1 MPPLTRIIPALVH
14 IQAHLDQ
21 DLSLDAL
28 AGHVGLSKY
37 HFHELFQSA
46 TGETP
51 KAYVERLRLEWA
63 AVQLRIRRVAVV
75 DVALECGYQNHET
88 FSRAFRRRF
97 LTSPSEYR
105 KQWFRLEHDT
115 PRARFQRAP
124 DQAPRGELSTT
135 RIVRLSP
142 LTVAFK
148 RHLGP
153 YEQVSPDDFAR
164 LMAWALRRGGGT
176 PLLLGIARDAPGIT
190 PADKIR
196 FDCCVQVPAT
206 FEADGEIG
214 CQRTPGGDHAITE
227 YVGSWDLGPAYA
239 SILERLGKMPTLDI
253 IGLPAIEI
261 YRTTQVGA
269 RDGLARV
276 AIAIRCPSSL
286 EVKKVAPTEHSHR
299 LRRPVAQPVKRLTVV
314 TDQRFLLQSRLH
326 RFS

>member
-21 DLSLDAL
+21 DLSLDTL
-28 AGHVGLSKY
+28 ASHVGLSKF
-37 HFHELFQSA
+37 HFHELFKSA

-75 DVALECGYQNHET
+75 DVALECGYRNHET
-88 FSRAFRRRF
+88 FSRAFRTRF
-97 LTSPSEYR
+97 LTSPREYR
-105 KQWFRLEHDT
+105 KEWFRLEHDT
-115 PRARFQRAP
+115 RTRFQRAP
-124 DQAPRGELSTT
+124 DEAPHGTLSAT

-142 LTVAFK
+142 LTVAFE

-153 YEQVSPDDFAR
+153 YERVSPDIFAR
-164 LMAWALRRGGGT
+164 VTAWALRRTGGT

-190 PADKIR
+190 PASKIR

-206 FEADGEIG
+206 FTTDGEIG

-227 YVGSWDLGPAYA
+227 YVGSWDLGPAYG
-239 SILERLGKMPTLDI
+239 SILERLGNMPKLDI

-276 AIAIRCPSSL
+276 AIAI
-286 EVKKVAPTEHSHR
+286 
-299 LRRPVAQPVKRLTVV
+299 PVATRGLMVSAR
-314 TDQRFLLQSRLH
+314 
-326 RFS
+326 

>member
-28 AGHVGLSKY
+28 AEHAGISKF
-37 HFHELFQSA
+37 HFHELFKSA
-46 TGETP
+46 VGETP
-51 KAYVERLRLEWA
+51 KEYVERLRLEWA

-75 DVALECGYQNHET
+75 DVALECGYRNHET
-88 FSRAFRRRF
+88 FSRAFRGRF
-97 LTSPSEYR
+97 HTSPSEYR
-105 KQWFRLEHDT
+105 KQWFRLQDT
-115 PRARFQRAP
+115 QHAQFQRAP
-124 DQAPRGELSTT
+124 QQAPHGELSAT

-142 LTVAFK
+142 LTVAFT

-153 YEQVSPDDFAR
+153 YEHVSPDDFTR
-164 LMAWALRRGGGT
+164 VTAWALGRGGGT
-176 PLLLGIARDAPGIT
+176 PLMLGIARDAPGIT
-190 PADKIR
+190 PAAKIR
-196 FDCCVQVPAT
+196 FDCCVQVPAS

-239 SILERLGKMPTLDI
+239 SIMERLGKMPALDI

-261 YRTTQVGA
+261 YRTTEVGA

-276 AIAIRCPSSL
+276 AIAI
-286 EVKKVAPTEHSHR
+286 
-299 LRRPVAQPVKRLTVV
+299 PVLKRSTV
-314 TDQRFLLQSRLH
+314 R
-326 RFS
+326 

>member
-1 MPPLTRIIPALVH
+1 LTILGKEAMPPLTRIIPALVH

-28 AGHVGLSKY
+28 AGHVGLSTY

-51 KAYVERLRLEWA
+51 KSYVERLRLEWA

-75 DVALECGYQNHET
+75 DVALECGYRNHET

-97 LTSPSEYR
+97 LTSPREYR
-105 KQWFRLEHDT
+105 KQWFRLERDT
-115 PRARFQRAP
+115 R
-124 DQAPRGELSTT
+124 
-135 RIVRLSP
+135 
-142 LTVAFK
+142 
-148 RHLGP
+148 P
-153 YEQVSPDDFAR
+153 YERVSPDDFAR
-164 LMAWALRRGGGT
+164 LTAWAVRRGGGT

-190 PADKIR
+190 PAAKIR
-196 FDCCVQVPAT
+196 FDCCVQVPAA

-227 YVGSWDLGPAYA
+227 YVGSWDLRPAYE
-239 SILERLGKMPTLDI
+239 SILERLRTMPRLDI

-261 YRTTQVGA
+261 YRTTRVGA

-276 AIAIRCPSSL
+276 AIAIPAAVR
-286 EVKKVAPTEHSHR
+286 
-299 LRRPVAQPVKRLTVV
+299 
-314 TDQRFLLQSRLH
+314 
-326 RFS
+326 

>member
-1 MPPLTRIIPALVH
+1 MPPLTQIIPALVH

-28 AGHVGLSKY
+28 AGLAGLSKF
-37 HFHELFQSA
+37 HFHELFQGA

-63 AVQLRIRRVAVV
+63 AVQIRIRRVAVV
-75 DVALECGYQNHET
+75 DVALECGYRNHET

-97 LTSPSEYR
+97 LTSPREYR
-105 KQWFRLEHDT
+105 KQWFRLEHDA
-115 PRARFQRAP
+115 RARFQRAP
-124 DQAPRGELSTT
+124 DQVPRGTLSAT
-135 RIVRLSP
+135 RIVQLSP
-142 LTVAFK
+142 VTVAFH

-153 YEQVSPDDFAR
+153 YEQVSPDSFSR
-164 LMAWALRRGGGT
+164 LTAWAVRRGGGT

-196 FDCCVQVPAT
+196 FDCCIQVPAK

-214 CQRTPGGDHAITE
+214 CQRTPGGEHAITE
-227 YVGSWDLGPAYA
+227 YVGSWDLGPAYE
-239 SILERLGKMPTLDI
+239 SIMERLGNLPTLDI

-261 YRTTQVGA
+261 YRTTEVGA

-276 AIAIRCPSSL
+276 AIAI
-286 EVKKVAPTEHSHR
+286 
-299 LRRPVAQPVKRLTVV
+299 PVATRGPRVSAR
-314 TDQRFLLQSRLH
+314 
-326 RFS
+326 

>member
-1 MPPLTRIIPALVH
+1 MPPLTRIIPALVR

-28 AGHVGLSKY
+28 ADHAGLSKY
-37 HFHELFQSA
+37 HFHELFERA

-75 DVALECGYQNHET
+75 DLALECGYRNHET

-97 LTSPSEYR
+97 LTSPREYR
-105 KQWFRLEHDT
+105 KQWCRVEHDT
-115 PRARFQRAP
+115 LPVPFQRAP
-124 DQAPRGELSTT
+124 DEAPSGALSAT

-142 LTVAFK
+142 LTVAFM

-153 YEQVSPDDFAR
+153 YEAVTPDAFVH
-164 LMAWALRRGGGT
+164 LTAWALRRGGGT

-190 PADKIR
+190 PAARIR
-196 FDCCVQVPAT
+196 FDCCIQVPSA
-206 FEADGEIG
+206 FEAEGEIG

-239 SILERLGKMPTLDI
+239 SIMERLGNMPALDI
-253 IGLPAIEI
+253 AGLPALEI
-261 YRTTQVGA
+261 YRTTPVGA
-269 RDGLARV
+269 LDGLARV
-276 AIAIRCPSSL
+276 AIAIPVS
-286 EVKKVAPTEHSHR
+286 
-299 LRRPVAQPVKRLTVV
+299 RR
-314 TDQRFLLQSRLH
+314 
-326 RFS
+326 

>member
-1 MPPLTRIIPALVH
+1 MPPLTQIIPALVH

-51 KAYVERLRLEWA
+51 KSYVERLRLEWA
-63 AVQLRIRRVAVV
+63 AVQLRIRRVSVV
-75 DVALECGYQNHET
+75 DVALECGYRNHET

-97 LTSPSEYR
+97 RSSPREYR
-105 KQWFRLEHDT
+105 KHWFRPLEHDQGT
-115 PRARFQRAP
+115 RRARFQRAP
-124 DQAPRGELSTT
+124 DEAPRGELSTT
-135 RIVRLSP
+135 RIVQLSP
-142 LTVAFK
+142 VTVAFE

-153 YEQVSPDDFAR
+153 YERVSSDDFAR
-164 LMAWALRRGGGT
+164 VTAWAFRRGGGT

-190 PADKIR
+190 PAAKIR

-206 FEADGEIG
+206 FAADGRIG
-214 CQRTPGGDHAITE
+214 CQQTPGGDHAITE

-239 SILERLGKMPTLDI
+239 SILERLAHMPKLDI

-276 AIAIRCPSSL
+276 AIAI
-286 EVKKVAPTEHSHR
+286 
-299 LRRPVAQPVKRLTVV
+299 PVATRGLRV
-314 TDQRFLLQSRLH
+314 SAG
-326 RFS
+326 

>member
-37 HFHELFQSA
+37 HFHELFKSA

-75 DVALECGYQNHET
+75 DVALECGYRNHET
-88 FSRAFRRRF
+88 FSRAFRGRF
-97 LTSPSEYR
+97 RTSPSEYR

-115 PRARFQRAP
+115 RRARFQRAP
-124 DQAPRGELSTT
+124 DEAPSGELSTT

-153 YEQVSPDDFAR
+153 YERVSPDDFAQV
-164 LMAWALRRGGGT
+164 MAWAQASNRPAGGGASCAGGT

-196 FDCCVQVPAT
+196 FDCCVQVPAR
-206 FEADGEIG
+206 FETDGEIG

-239 SILERLGKMPTLDI
+239 SILERLGNMPKLDI

-261 YRTTQVGA
+261 YRTTRVGA
-269 RDGLARV
+269 RDSLARV
-276 AIAIRCPSSL
+276 AIAI
-286 EVKKVAPTEHSHR
+286 
-299 LRRPVAQPVKRLTVV
+299 PVATRGLIVNAR
-314 TDQRFLLQSRLH
+314 
-326 RFS
+326 

>member
-1 MPPLTRIIPALVH
+1 MPPLTRIIPALVQ

-28 AGHVGLSKY
+28 ASHVGLSKY
-37 HFHELFQSA
+37 HFHELFLSA

-63 AVQLRIRRVAVV
+63 AVQLRIRPIAVV

-97 LTSPSEYR
+97 LTSPREYR
-105 KQWFRLEHDT
+105 RGWFDPKPDSR
-115 PRARFQRAP
+115 RARFQRAP
-124 DQAPRGELSTT
+124 DEAPCGELSST

-142 LTVAFK
+142 LTVAFQ

-153 YEQVSPDDFAR
+153 YEDVPPDIFTR
-164 LMAWALRRGGGT
+164 LTAWALRRGGGT

-190 PADKIR
+190 PLDKVR

-214 CQRTPGGDHAITE
+214 CQQTPGGDHAITE
-227 YVGSWDLGPAYA
+227 YVGSWDLLPAYTA
-239 SILERLGKMPTLDI
+239 ILERLGNMPALDI
-253 IGLPAIEI
+253 IGLPSVQI

-269 RDGLARV
+269 LDGLTRV
-276 AIAIRCPSSL
+276 AIAI
-286 EVKKVAPTEHSHR
+286 
-299 LRRPVAQPVKRLTVV
+299 PVATRGLMVSAR
-314 TDQRFLLQSRLH
+314 
-326 RFS
+326 

>member
-1 MPPLTRIIPALVH
+1 MLPLTRIIPALVH

-28 AGHVGLSKY
+28 AGHVGLSKD
-37 HFHELFQSA
+37 HFHELFQGA

-51 KAYVERLRLEWA
+51 KSYVERLRLEWA

-97 LTSPSEYR
+97 LTSPSGYR
-105 KQWFRLEHDT
+105 KEWFRQEHDA
-115 PRARFQRAP
+115 PRTRFQRAP
-124 DQAPRGELSTT
+124 DQAPSGELSTT
-135 RIVRLSP
+135 RMVRLSP
-142 LTVAFK
+142 LTVAFY

-153 YEQVSPDDFAR
+153 YEQVSPDNFAR
-164 LMAWALRRGGGT
+164 LTAWAASNRPAGGRASHTGGGT

-190 PADKIR
+190 PAAKIR
-196 FDCCVQVPAT
+196 FDCCVQVPAA
-206 FEADGEIG
+206 FDAEGEIG

-227 YVGSWDLGPAYA
+227 YVGSWNLGPAYA
-239 SILERLGKMPTLDI
+239 SILERLGNMPRLDI

-269 RDGLARV
+269 LDGLARV
-276 AIAIRCPSSL
+276 AIAI
-286 EVKKVAPTEHSHR
+286 
-299 LRRPVAQPVKRLTVV
+299 PVSTRGKR
-314 TDQRFLLQSRLH
+314 
-326 RFS
+326 

>member
-28 AGHVGLSKY
+28 ASQVGLSTD
-37 HFHELFQSA
+37 HFHELFQDA

-63 AVQLRIRRVAVV
+63 AMQLRIRPIPVV
-75 DVALECGYQNHET
+75 DVAFECGYRNHET

-97 LTSPSEYR
+97 LTSPRDYR
-105 KQWFRLEHDT
+105 KEWFRLEHDT
-115 PRARFQRAP
+115 NARFQRAP

-142 LTVAFK
+142 LTVAFT

-153 YEQVSPDDFAR
+153 YEHVSPDDFAR
-164 LMAWALRRGGGT
+164 VTEWALRSDRPAGGRASKIGGA
-176 PLLLGIARDAPGIT
+176 PLLIGIARDAPGIT
-190 PADKIR
+190 PAEKIR

-206 FEADGEIG
+206 FKAEGEIG
-214 CQRTPGGDHAITE
+214 CQRTPGGAHAITE

-239 SILERLGKMPTLDI
+239 EIFERLGKMTTIDI

-261 YRTTQVGA
+261 YRTTELGA
-269 RDGLARV
+269 RDGIARV
-276 AIAIRCPSSL
+276 AIAIPVSL
-286 EVKKVAPTEHSHR
+286 RAG
-299 LRRPVAQPVKRLTVV
+299 PVPRT
-314 TDQRFLLQSRLH
+314 SRLEPVDDIV
-326 RFS
+326 

>member
-28 AGHVGLSKY
+28 AGHVGLSKD

-51 KAYVERLRLEWA
+51 KSYVERLRLEWA

-75 DVALECGYQNHET
+75 DVALECGYRNHET

-124 DQAPRGELSTT
+124 DEALSGELSTT

-153 YEQVSPDDFAR
+153 YERVSPDDFAR
-164 LMAWALRRGGGT
+164 LTAWALAPNRPAGGRASYMGGT
-176 PLLLGIARDAPGIT
+176 PLLMGIARDAPGIT

-196 FDCCVQVPAT
+196 FDCCVQVPAA
-206 FEADGEIG
+206 FEADSEIG
-214 CQRTPGGDHAITE
+214 CQQTPGGDHAITE
-227 YVGSWDLGPAYA
+227 YVGSWDLRPAYE
-239 SILERLGKMPTLDI
+239 SILERLGNMPRLDI

-269 RDGLARV
+269 LDGLARV
-276 AIAIRCPSSL
+276 AIAI
-286 EVKKVAPTEHSHR
+286 
-299 LRRPVAQPVKRLTVV
+299 PVSTRGAR
-314 TDQRFLLQSRLH
+314 
-326 RFS
+326 